1 MRIGLTAK
9 SGLMALQITLLNH
22 ASVCIKDGDFSLSTD
37 PWFSGSAFDGGWDLL
52 FATPNQ
58 SEAILRNSQYI
69 WISHEYP
76 DHFSPST
83 LRIIEKMNRD
93 QVTVLYQK
101 SDDQKVRNW
110 CLSNNF
116 RFRELAFSSWAI
128 LDDTNLAQVLI
139 GSVPF
144 DDSWMALKIGSIT
157 ILNTNDCVL
166 SPAKLQKI
174 KNQLGKVDVLLTQF
188 SYANYRGNEDQKHLR
203 ELAADEAFSKLQS
216 QVSILDPLAVIT
228 FASGIY
234 FSAFDNAY
242 MNDSVNS
249 LPYIISKLEDL
260 GVNVVGLV
268 PGQAW
273 NLGETHSN
281 QIAIDKWNSIE
292 ASENPI
298 KSFPSCTLQEID
310 NSADLFV
317 TRLKFKNNRFLMR
330 LLCRLQIVPDVI
342 FFVSDLGEFLT
353 FSIISGM
360 RPISSTAYDV
370 KIHSSAL
377 NFLLT
382 NEYGIDTLLVNGRFQ
397 IGEGSLSRIIRCFG
411 IGKLNNT
418 GRILGLRLLFDFRY
432 GFAIFRKLL
441 TIISHN

>member
-1 MRIGLTAK
+1 MHYLCYERWVDGTSNHFIK
-9 SGLMALQITLLNH
+9 SCFRLHQG
-22 ASVCIKDGDFSLSTD
+22 GDFSLSTD

-58 SEAILRNSQYI
+58 SEDILRNSQYI
-69 WISHEYP
+69 WISHEHP

-93 QVTVLYQK
+93 QVMVLYQK

-110 CLSNNF
+110 CLGNNF
-116 RFRELAFSSWAI
+116 RFRELAFSSWEK
-128 LDDTNLAQVLI
+128 LEDTNFTQILI

-144 DDSWMALKIGSIT
+144 DDSWMAMRIGSYT

-166 SPAKLQKI
+166 STEKLQKI

-203 ELAADEAFSKLQS
+203 ELAADEAFSKLYS
-216 QVSILDPLAVIT
+216 QVSILDPVTVIP

-260 GVNVVGLV
+260 GVNVVGLA
-268 PGQAW
+268 PGQAL
-273 NLGETHSN
+273 NLDENHLN
-281 QIAIDKWNSIE
+281 QIAIDKWNSIKV
-292 ASENPI
+292 SENPI
-298 KSFPSCTLQEID
+298 KSFPSYTLQELS

-317 TRLKFKNNRFLMR
+317 TRLKSKNNRFLIR
-330 LLCRLQIVPDVI
+330 LLCQLQIVPDVT
-342 FFVSDLGEFLT
+342 FLCL
-353 FSIISGM
+353 I
-360 RPISSTAYDV
+360 
-370 KIHSSAL
+370 
-377 NFLLT
+377 
-382 NEYGIDTLLVNGRFQ
+382 
-397 IGEGSLSRIIRCFG
+397 
-411 IGKLNNT
+411 
-418 GRILGLRLLFDFRY
+418 
-432 GFAIFRKLL
+432 
-441 TIISHN
+441 